1 MEGLGAV
8 KDYPLSDSDIR
19 KILGNDISIVTY
31 PELAKMK
38 SIDDIF
44 DDKGRCILLYLTS
57 SPTSG
62 HWVCLLNKKRGIEFF
77 DPYGEAPEEAK
88 DSADP
93 SLLAQLDQKQPYLT
107 ALMRKSGRPV
117 FYNTYPF
124 QVDKKGVNTCGRHA
138 VVRCLY
144 APYSLQ
150 KYKSV
155 IKSSGLSP
163 DNFVSGVT
171 YDKLRK

>member
-1 MEGLGAV
+1 MDGLGKV

-19 KILGNDISIVTY
+19 KMLGSDIKIVTY
-31 PELAKMK
+31 PELANMK
-38 SIDDIF
+38 DASEMF
-44 DDKGRCILLYLTS
+44 DSKGRCILLYLTS
-57 SPTSG
+57 SPTEG

-77 DPYGEAPEEAK
+77 DPYGEPPEAAK
-88 DSADP
+88 KTADP
-93 SLLAQLDQKQPYLT
+93 ALLTQLNSRQPHLT
-107 ALMRKSGRPV
+107 QLLRNSGKPV
-117 FYNTYPF
+117 FYNTHGF
-124 QVDKKGVNTCGRHA
+124 QKDKSGVNTCGRHS

-150 KYKSV
+150 KYASI

-163 DNFVSGVT
+163 DDFVSGVT